1 MGILSN
7 PSIGAHEKKTKY
19 ITIINK
25 YSNLFCFLLYL
36 IGFGW
41 FCALSFPQ
49 FQSNTYFSE
58 NALLPG
64 LVLSELKMD
73 SVNLAKTYLNE
84 LEHERTSH
92 KSNIPYPWMQA
103 KMKQIGLKTYIHNFT
118 LNYPFGGGKR
128 FEGKNIYGI
137 LRGPRIGAT
146 ESIVI
151 SVPYR
156 PPNTAHTSITAS
168 VPLILAFA
176 DFARR
181 QKYWSKDIIFLVTDQ
196 EQLGMQAFLEA
207 YYGEDENN
215 ILDSGTLYG
224 KAGSIVAAINM
235 EIQDFDVDFN
245 SLKIEGLNGQLPN
258 LDLHNLVVKLSHK
271 NGIPIGYKTKMS
283 EHPRDDVIANF
294 FSLLS
299 MMWTQS
305 SGVPNGNHGLFHK
318 YGIEALT
325 IEAVKR
331 ETSVKNNNVHHK
343 IMALLKIIEGISRS
357 LNNLLERF
365 HQSFFFYVIVSAD
378 RFISIGDYMPSVG
391 LMSASLLIKSFLL
404 WLIANNKNED
414 DEQENEN
421 KEEEDKIV
429 IVRKSKTTI
438 DYIKIGTII
447 LCSHIVG
454 VGALLI
460 TTNKFIHDYLFSMN
474 IPTQT
479 GIFYSIIFIIAVSLL
494 MPKFLRLNVIDAQYL
509 NIVLLIELG
518 TMLLSVSML
527 NFSLGFFLCVFI
539 TPFAILIN
547 IQENSRRNL
556 LKFLIRSLI
565 HLIIHPITVLY
576 GIICL
581 LSYIAFNEMNFNYI
595 VDKSFTA
602 TIDAIT
608 FAVVDSLIY
617 GNWLF
622 DLTFLILLPCW
633 IMLWILNFSKPIEK
647 KNKDKS
653 E

>member
-1 MGILSN
+1 
-7 PSIGAHEKKTKY
+7 
-19 ITIINK
+19 
-25 YSNLFCFLLYL
+25 
-36 IGFGW
+36 
-41 FCALSFPQ
+41 
-49 FQSNTYFSE
+49 
-58 NALLPG
+58 
-64 LVLSELKMD
+64 MD
-73 SVNLAKTYLNE
+73 TVNLARTFHTE
-84 LEHERTSH
+84 LEHERITH
-92 KSNIPYPWMQA
+92 KSAIPYPWLQA
-103 KMKQIGLKTYIHNFT
+103 KMKQIGLETYIHNFT

-137 LRGPRIGAT
+137 LRAPRIGST
-146 ESIVI
+146 ESIVL
-151 SVPYR
+151 SAPYR
-156 PPNTAHTSITAS
+156 PPNTAHTSITAG
-168 VPLILAFA
+168 VPLLLAFA

-196 EQLGMQAFLEA
+196 EQLGIQAFLEA
-207 YYGEDENN
+207 YYGDDENN

-224 KAGSIVAAINM
+224 KAGSIVAAINF
-235 EIQDFDVDFN
+235 EIQDFDVNFN
-245 SLKIEGLNGQLPN
+245 NLKIEGLNGQLPN

-271 NGIPIGYKTKMS
+271 NGIPIGYKSKMT
-283 EHPRDDVIANF
+283 EHARDDAVANLL
-294 FSLLS
+294 SLLS

-331 ETSVKNNNVHHK
+331 ETTNAKNNNVQHK
-343 IMALLKIIEGISRS
+343 IMALLKIVEGISRS

-378 RFISIGDYMPSVG
+378 RFISIGDYMPCVG

-404 WLIANNKNED
+404 WLMANNKSDD
-414 DEQENEN
+414 DEEGENADKSED
-421 KEEEDKIV
+421 DKIV
-429 IVRKSKTTI
+429 IVRKSTRTI
-438 DYIKIGTII
+438 DYLKIGTII

-454 VGALLI
+454 VAALMV
-460 TTNKFIHDYLFSMN
+460 TTNKPIHNYLYALN

-479 GIFYSIIFIIAVSLL
+479 GIFYTVIFIVAVSVLL
-494 MPKFLRLNVIDAQYL
+494 PKLLRLNTIDAQYL

-539 TPFAILIN
+539 APFAILIN

-556 LKFLIRSLI
+556 FVFLIRTLL
-565 HLIIHPITVLY
+565 HLLIHPITVVY
-576 GIICL
+576 GVICA
-581 LSYIAFNEMNFNYI
+581 LSFMAFNEMNMNYI
-595 VDKSFTA
+595 MEKSFSA

-622 DLTFLILLPCW
+622 DLTCLILMPCW
-633 IMLWILNFSKPIEK
+633 TILWIINFSKPIEK
-647 KNKDKS
+647 KNKPKS